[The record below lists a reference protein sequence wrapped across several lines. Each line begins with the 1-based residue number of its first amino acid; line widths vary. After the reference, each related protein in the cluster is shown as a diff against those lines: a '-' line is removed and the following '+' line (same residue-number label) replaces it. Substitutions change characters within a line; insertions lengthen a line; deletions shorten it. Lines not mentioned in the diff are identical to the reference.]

1 MGIFLRFFL
10 VLYVLM
16 KKFDCG
22 IKGWILFMKK
32 LYLVENRVLIGLVKV
47 FLVVGV
53 DMIEIY
59 RCYS

>member
-22 IKGWILFMKK
+22 IKVWILFMKI
-32 LYLVENRVLIGLVKV
+32 LYLVENMVLIGMVKV

-53 DMIEIY
+53 DIMEI
-59 RCYS
+59 

>member
-16 KKFDCG
+16 KKIWLWYLG
-22 IKGWILFMKK
+22 LNIVYEK
-32 LYLVENRVLIGLVKV
+32 LYFVENRVLIGMVKV

-53 DMIEIY
+53 DMIEI
-59 RCYS
+59 